1 MADARILGVLGGMG
15 PLASACFMQ
24 RLTLLTP
31 AERDQD
37 HIPTILWS
45 DPRIPDRTA
54 ARVAGGE
61 DPLPALLRGIR
72 GLEAAGCGAIA
83 IPCNTAH
90 GWYDGM
96 RAATRLPIL
105 HIVDAAAAELRRLGV
120 AGGRIGV
127 MGTAG
132 TLAMR
137 LYQQRLDGLGYEC
150 LTPSEAEM
158 QSRVTPAITAVKAN
172 RLAGSY
178 EPLAE
183 VARSLMA
190 RGARA
195 MVLGCTEIP
204 LGIAAG
210 RNPDRLFAR
219 QHRLHHRAIGCRA
232 IACAQSAR
240 RRGKTQRGFNRHA
253 FRHRQSIGAVEDIAR
268 AGGIGGLYREGRDF
282 LRRCHAG
289 CEPQRAFLPPR
300 HGGELHGA

>member
-1 MADARILGVLGGMG
+1 MFSMTDARILGVLGGMG
-15 PLASACFMQ
+15 PLASAWFMQ

-45 DPRIPDRTA
+45 DPRVPDRTV

-61 DPLPALLRGIR
+61 DPLPALVRGIR

-90 GWYDGM
+90 GWCDGM
-96 RAATRLPIL
+96 VAATKLPIL
-105 HIVDAAAAELRRLGV
+105 HIVDAAGAELRRLGV
-120 AGGRIGV
+120 ASGRIGV

-172 RLAGSY
+172 RLVEAY

-190 RGARA
+190 RGAKA
-195 MVLGCTEIP
+195 VVLGCTEIP

-210 RNPDRLFAR
+210 PALPFPVADTIDALAR
-219 QHRLHHRAIGCRA
+219 AAIGWA
-232 IACAQSAR
+232 K
-240 RRGKTQRGFNRHA
+240 G
-253 FRHRQSIGAVEDIAR
+253 
-268 AGGIGGLYREGRDF
+268 
-282 LRRCHAG
+282 
-289 CEPQRAFLPPR
+289 
-300 HGGELHGA
+300 